1 MPELKE
7 SLDADSS
14 PKPLASWYAQGLSD
28 GLGDRLLMFDNTGAP
43 SLELLRFRPDVGQ
56 VPGFE
61 TALRE
66 QVDRLGQFQH
76 PAFAPAR
83 SVQRL
88 EPDDDLALISNYTP
102 GKRLSEVLHYARGPK
117 DAAVLIRQLA
127 PALLLLHNSGT
138 SHGALSPDR
147 IVVSPD
153 GRLTI
158 VEHAV
163 GPAIDSLNLRTPELA
178 SMGIAVPPTADSA
191 PRLDVA
197 SDWYQFGLIA
207 LSVLIGRPVA
217 ASELPELETLLDE
230 LSDPA
235 RPDGPL
241 LSPVMRQWLDR
252 TLQISGGR
260 IESGADAQAALDDL
274 QREAREGSRRIE
286 SSIPEPASA
295 RAPAPSPSA
304 PQRVR
309 PLSEKLSPYELAQL
323 EGREPPPQVRT
334 LFERP
339 STVER
344 KKPSAGRLSTSTALI
359 AALAVIAVLEA
370 VVIGAM
376 ARALWGTS
384 QPAIVLETAP
394 SGENVVVIDR
404 SQKAP
409 SPPLAVAPVAPP
421 HGWVT
426 LFATPHADVFI
437 DGKPVG
443 RTPLGPL
450 ALAPGGHAVTF
461 QHPSGATDRRQ
472 VKVTSG
478 GTTRVIGY
486 PRR

>member
-7 SLDADSS
+7 SPDVDSS

-28 GLGDRLLMFDNTGAP
+28 GLGDRLLMFDNSGAP

-76 PAFAPAR
+76 PAFAPVR

-88 EPDDDLALISNYTP
+88 EPDDDLALISNHTP

-127 PALLLLHNSGT
+127 PALLQLHHAGT

-147 IVVSPD
+147 IIVSPD

-158 VEHAV
+158 VEHVV
-163 GPAIDSLNLRTPELA
+163 GPAIDSLNLQTPELA

-191 PRLDVA
+191 PRLDVT

-207 LSVLIGRPVA
+207 LSVLIGRRVP
-217 ASELPELETLLDE
+217 ASEQPQLEALLDE

-235 RPDGPL
+235 RPDGPI

-260 IESGADAQAALDDL
+260 IESGADAEAALDDL
-274 QREAREGSRRIE
+274 QREVREGSRRIE
-286 SSIPEPASA
+286 SSIPEPTSA
-295 RAPAPSPSA
+295 KPPAPSSRA
-304 PQRVR
+304 PHPVR
-309 PLSEKLSPYELAQL
+309 PRSERLSPYELAQL
-323 EGREPPPQVRT
+323 ESGKSLPQVRT
-334 LFERP
+334 LFERS
-339 STVER
+339 STKES
-344 KKPSAGRLSTSTALI
+344 KKPSAGRMSTSTALI

-384 QPAIVLETAP
+384 QPAIVVESAP
-394 SGENVVVIDR
+394 SGENVVSGR

-409 SPPLAVAPVAPP
+409 SPRPAVPPVAPP

-426 LFATPHADVFI
+426 LYATPHADVSI
-437 DGKPVG
+437 DGQPVG

-450 ALAPGGHAVTF
+450 ALAPGEHSVVF
-461 QHPSGATDRRQ
+461 QHRSGAKDRQR
-472 VKVTSG
+472 VRVTSG
-478 GTTRVIGY
+478 GTARVIGY